1 MQTLRDLRAVSP
13 GAEPPADGVP
23 RPMHASDQE
32 ALPALP
38 NPPEPTWAVGSP
50 WSMRGAS
57 TWKGAPPLPNHPR
70 PTSAVGS
77 PPAFPAR
84 LACGDR
90 AGPRAGMPHR
100 RRGDHRPL
108 DGAGSA
114 APPASRGRARACGAR
129 TRSAHPAERGTGG
142 AGQGARGP
150 GSAPHP
156 ARSGP
161 PSLPPEGRRAGRT
174 GLSDA
179 RAADGGIGA
188 ATRPDRH
195 AAEDAIGTSRGGV
208 QRLAPRLAE
217 AAA

>member
-1 MQTLRDLRAVSP
+1 MQTLRDLRAGSSGQSP
-13 GAEPPADGVP
+13 GRRPPP
-23 RPMHASDQE
+23 
-32 ALPALP
+32 
-38 NPPEPTWAVGSP
+38 
-50 WSMRGAS
+50 SMRGAS

-77 PPAFPAR
+77 QSAAGCGGTGGAFALPYPPEPTGAVGSPPAFPAR

-90 AGPRAGMPHR
+90 AGPRTGMPHR